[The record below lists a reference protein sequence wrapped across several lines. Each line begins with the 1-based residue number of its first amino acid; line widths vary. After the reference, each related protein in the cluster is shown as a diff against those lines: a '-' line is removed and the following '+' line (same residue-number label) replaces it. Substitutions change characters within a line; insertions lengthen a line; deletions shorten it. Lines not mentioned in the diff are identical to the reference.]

1 MKVYL
6 SGSTQSNNR
15 GVGNYGTEA
24 DRMQELANKV
34 ATYIK
39 AGNGGILVYRNG
51 VGLGLQGS
59 INDSN
64 SKLSA
69 QDIHIALHTNAG
81 GGRGTEC
88 YYWGGDNNATSIR
101 IARLLFDRV
110 APLTASADRGV
121 KSDHSL
127 FSNGLAELRETN
139 AAATLIEIIF
149 HDNLADVNDYLS
161 KIDKIAL
168 AIAYSVYDYFG
179 VQYKQALSDKD
190 LAVQKLR
197 SVSIYADS
205 IWIPTFDKL
214 AAEGKNIWGLINKL

>member
-6 SGSTQSNNR
+6 SGSTQSNNK

-24 DRMQELANKV
+24 DRMQELARKV
-34 ATYIK
+34 QAYIE
-39 AGNGGILVYRNG
+39 AGNGGILVYRNN

-64 SKLSA
+64 SKLGG
-69 QDIHIALHTNAG
+69 QDIHMALHTNAG
-81 GGRGTEC
+81 GGKGTEC
-88 YYWGGDNNATSIR
+88 YYWGGDNNASSIR

-110 APLTASADRGV
+110 APLTKSADRGV

-139 AAATLIEIIF
+139 AAACLIEIIF
-149 HDNLADVNDYLS
+149 HDNLDDVNDYLS

-168 AIAYSVYDYFG
+168 AIAYSMYDFFG

-205 IWIPTFDKL
+205 VWIPVFDKI
-214 AAEGKNIWGLINKL
+214 AKEGKNIWGLINKL